1 MIDEWEGG
9 MIGRIYIWRW
19 GYTWAIDERATVY
32 WVFYDANCMMFSG
45 VTQWSYVS
53 RPEQW

>member
-1 MIDEWEGG
+1 MNGKEEGWEGL
-9 MIGRIYIWRW
+9 YTWRR